1 MSDIIP
7 SINSDHSAIFLQ
19 FNSIEKSDHGPSF
32 WKFNASLV
40 DDEDFV
46 TLINESVPK
55 WLDEFS
61 SVIDKRLLWDL
72 IKYRIRQVAMKYSKE
87 KARQRRKKLSDIE
100 ASLRTCEER
109 CNELPSNQEELEMLQ
124 MEYDSIY
131 EQIAKGA
138 IIRSKATWY
147 EKGERSNKYFF
158 KPKTHKKAKSSVRKV
173 FNREGV
179 LITDP
184 KKILHEIYN
193 FYSNFCKQEPL
204 SPSEDVLN
212 SFLNNPKILKLSDSD
227 IRICDGKL
235 TVDECY
241 KSLQLFESNKSP
253 GNDGLTVEFYRA
265 FWHVL
270 GSVMV
275 DSLNCSNDYG
285 ELSNFQKEAI
295 ITLIE
300 KKDKDKRHLSNW
312 RPISLINVDVKIGSK
327 AIAKRL
333 ENVLPNII
341 HHNQCAYVKGRT
353 IFDAVRT
360 IEDVMEFSER
370 YNIEGKLICI
380 DFRKAFDT
388 VSRDF
393 LFRTLSA
400 FGFGPSFIQWIHTL
414 YNNISSCVLN
424 NGFSTHF
431 CS

>member
-1 MSDIIP
+1 M
-7 SINSDHSAIFLQ
+7 
-19 FNSIEKSDHGPSF
+19 
-32 WKFNASLV
+32 

-109 CNELPSNQEELEMLQ
+109 CNELPSARDQEELEMLQ

-147 EKGERSNKYFF
+147 EKGEKSNKYFLNLE
-158 KPKTHKKAKSSVRKV
+158 THKKAKSSVCKV

-212 SFLNNPKILKLSDSD
+212 SFLNNPKILKLSDND

-235 TVDECY
+235 IVDECY

-275 DSLNCSNDYG
+275 DSLNYSYDYG
-285 ELSNFQKEAI
+285 EL
-295 ITLIE
+295 
-300 KKDKDKRHLSNW
+300 
-312 RPISLINVDVKIGSK
+312 
-327 AIAKRL
+327 
-333 ENVLPNII
+333 
-341 HHNQCAYVKGRT
+341 
-353 IFDAVRT
+353 
-360 IEDVMEFSER
+360 
-370 YNIEGKLICI
+370 
-380 DFRKAFDT
+380 
-388 VSRDF
+388 
-393 LFRTLSA
+393 
-400 FGFGPSFIQWIHTL
+400 
-414 YNNISSCVLN
+414 
-424 NGFSTHF
+424 
-431 CS
+431 